1 MAYITVS
8 GLKES
13 MGITESSEDALLA
26 TIITMATDAVNEY
39 TGRTFEPA
47 GAQGGHHTHY
57 YTPLPRRYGGDID
70 DSDGRTLWLHYDLA
84 EVQSVVNGNGVTIP
98 SGEYVT
104 LPYNLTPWYAIQL
117 KRGSTYSWTYSGISP
132 ERTVQITGKWCYSL
146 EAPGSV
152 QMAMYKLCSYYY
164 RGRADGQSDR
174 DVLSTDGV
182 VLAAARIPTDVQS
195 LLRPYRRLM

>member
-8 GLKES
+8 GLKS
-13 MGITESSEDALLA
+13 YMGITESTEDALLGI
-26 TIITMATDAVNEY
+26 IITMATDAVDDY
-39 TGRTFEPA
+39 TGRTFEPT
-47 GAQGGHHTHY
+47 GTQGGHHTHY
-57 YTPLPRRYGGDID
+57 YTPLLQRYGGDLD
-70 DSDGRTLWLHYDLA
+70 NSDGRTLWLNQDLA
-84 EVQSVVNGNGVTIP
+84 ELQSVVNGDGVTIP

-104 LPYNLTPWYAIQL
+104 LPYNLTPWYAIRL
-117 KRGSTYSWTYSGISP
+117 KRGSNYSWTYSGISP
-132 ERTVQITGKWCYSL
+132 ERTILITGKWCYSL
-146 EAPGSV
+146 EAPGSI
-152 QMAMYKLCSYYY
+152 QLAMYKLCSYLY

>member
-8 GLKES
+8 GLKNFME
-13 MGITESSEDALLA
+13 ITESADDVLLG
-26 TIITMATDAVNEY
+26 TLITMATDAVNEY
-39 TGRTFEPA
+39 TGRTFEPT
-47 GAQGGHHTHY
+47 GTQGGHHTHY
-57 YTPLPRRYGGDID
+57 YTPLPRYLGGDID
-70 DSDGRTLWLHYDLA
+70 DQDHRTLWLHNDLC
-84 EVQSVVNGNGVTIP
+84 EIQSVVNRNGVTIP

-104 LPYNLTPWYAIQL
+104 LPYNHTPWFAIQL
-117 KRGSTYSWTYSGISP
+117 KRGSSYSWTYTGNSP
-132 ERTVQITGKWCYSL
+132 EKTIAITGKWCYSL

-152 QMAMYKLCSYYY
+152 QLAMYKLCSYVY

-182 VLAAARIPTDVQS
+182 VIAAARIPTDVQS